1 MIKAKEIGIDPTY
14 VYADV
19 NEGWKISIFIPE
31 FREPDYESFEDSK
44 KIITVL
50 KKLHASDVK
59 MDYGMKPWEDSLKM
73 EDLLKEKNPDCFKT
87 YELLKENIKKLYET
101 TINDGVKKCF
111 CHGDTYKPNWMIRPD
126 GTVILI
132 DWEYSGFS
140 DPGIDVGYYIV
151 DAMYDFDE
159 AERFIAE
166 YLDGK
171 SEHRF
176 HFMAYVAI
184 IAYYWFVWAL
194 YRESCGAVM
203 GDSLENWR
211 IMAEKYADYLLK

>member
-73 EDLLKEKNPDCFKT
+73 EDF
-87 YELLKENIKKLYET
+87 
-101 TINDGVKKCF
+101 
-111 CHGDTYKPNWMIRPD
+111 
-126 GTVILI
+126 VILFLRNI
-132 DWEYSGFS
+132 IVFG
-140 DPGIDVGYYIV
+140 GIG
-151 DAMYDFDE
+151 
-159 AERFIAE
+159 
-166 YLDGK
+166 
-171 SEHRF
+171 
-176 HFMAYVAI
+176 
-184 IAYYWFVWAL
+184 
-194 YRESCGAVM
+194 
-203 GDSLENWR
+203 
-211 IMAEKYADYLLK
+211 